1 MMSFYYTWYEADVIY
16 RKT

>member
-1 MMSFYYTWYEADVIY
+1 MSFYFTWYEADVIY